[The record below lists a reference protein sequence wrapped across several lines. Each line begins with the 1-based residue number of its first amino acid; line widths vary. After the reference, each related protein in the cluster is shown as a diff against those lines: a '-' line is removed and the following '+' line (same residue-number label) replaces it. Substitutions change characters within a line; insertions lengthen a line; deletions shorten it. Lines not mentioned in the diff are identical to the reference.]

1 MAIAILDQVKVFDQ
15 QIALSRHFPQEAFD
29 FLDGGE
35 LDLAPLWN

>member
-15 QIALSRHFPQEAFD
+15 QIALSRHFPQKGFH
-29 FLDGGE
+29 FLDRGR